1 MHVFTYVQ
9 RLSVQRILAFNELY
23 CHHFEMPEVKMNRM
37 SIVILILLVLSAGA
51 IAQTRDPAIEKAVL
65 PAPRQ
70 MKEATTVIKWKSD
83 FTYDTL
89 KKGTN
94 RLVCYERPV
103 QPGQQPFSVE
113 CTSIANLERV
123 SQSLKMETIQD
134 PKERQ
139 AAFEAAEKAGAWT
152 KPEFGSV
159 FYNLNGPDQA
169 QARMHVT
176 VSVPGATSQTL
187 GLPENASKGGA
198 WIMNAG
204 TSAAHIMTP
213 GQ

>member
-1 MHVFTYVQ
+1 MKRSIYV
-9 RLSVQRILAFNELY
+9 V
-23 CHHFEMPEVKMNRM
+23 
-37 SIVILILLVLSAGA
+37 LILLALSAVA
-51 IAQTRDPAIEKAVL
+51 FAQTPDPAIEKALL

-70 MKEATTVIKWKSD
+70 MRDGATVIKWKAD

-89 KKGTN
+89 RKGTN

-123 SQSLKMETIQD
+123 AQSLKLETTPAAQ
-134 PKERQ
+134 RQ
-139 AAFEAAEKAGAWT
+139 AAFEAAEKAGTWT

-159 FYNLNGPDQA
+159 FYNMTGPDQA
-169 QARMHVT
+169 QARSHVT
-176 VSVPGATSQTL
+176 IAVPGATTKSL
-187 GLPENASKGGA
+187 GLPENANQGGV

-204 TSAAHIMTP
+204 TSAAHLMTP
-213 GQ
+213 GH